1 MCRCRSCRIC
11 DNCWLLSLHQMS
23 MSEHKFN
30 VGCLKQGWKQK
41 LGLRFGNVEQW
52 THPPLMCFINPCSTP
67 GPGSVTMIWIVCQD
81 IDGRP
86 PGDAKGKA
94 TKGTYGPL
102 NCREGYNNNLI
113 MKPCLLKR
121 STPNTSRYWCPCNP
135 GEVRVNRLD
144 TAFELRREHF
154 TCFRNAR
161 STSSS
166 KSVTLRFSVGQDLDV
181 ISPRDAK
188 GKAPKDTW
196 SNEVQ
201 GTVQPTINNAPLP
214 G

>member
-23 MSEHKFN
+23 MLEHKFKL
-30 VGCLKQGWKQK
+30 GCLKQCWKQK

-144 TAFELRREHF
+144 TAFVIKAWAFHMF
-154 TCFRNAR
+154 QKC
-161 STSSS
+161 
-166 KSVTLRFSVGQDLDV
+166 TLNIKLQECHH
-181 ISPRDAK
+181 
-188 GKAPKDTW
+188 
-196 SNEVQ
+196 EVQ
-201 GTVQPTINNAPLP
+201 HWSRSWCHSATRCQRQGTKGHMVQWSARNGTANN
-214 G
+214 